1 MFVPR
6 LMSGLLQMFR
16 CVMNMR
22 VMAPVLQRSS
32 DVCHDVINVT
42 LSDMALLSR
51 LGCSGGQQTHRASEV
66 PFKMDGSGLAPGGV
80 RLVYRSE
87 L

>member
-16 CVMNMR
+16 CVMNMT
-22 VMAPVLQRSS
+22 VMDPVLQRSS
-32 DVCHDVINVT
+32 DVCFDVINVT
-42 LSDMALLSR
+42 LSDTALLSR
-51 LGCSGGQQTHRASEV
+51 LSCSGGQQTRRASEV
-66 PFKMDGSGLAPGGV
+66 PVEMGASGLAPAGV
-80 RLVYRSE
+80 GLVYKSV